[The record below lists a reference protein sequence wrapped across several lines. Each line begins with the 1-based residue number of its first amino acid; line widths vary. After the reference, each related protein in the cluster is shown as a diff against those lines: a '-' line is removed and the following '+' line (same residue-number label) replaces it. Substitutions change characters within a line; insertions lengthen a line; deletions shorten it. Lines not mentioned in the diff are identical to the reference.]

1 MAIAFR
7 RPMRAMLISGAKAA
21 SDGTPFK
28 DAVARFFVY
37 SLLGSDYDESP
48 YTQQGERVV
57 RLAVCGIRLVI
68 DEFRADVT
76 KTRKDGSKGALR
88 IDYGDAREPEAAVR
102 WLWKYLDGA
111 KTAGEI
117 YGRGLV
123 VIAAEQYASRLV
135 LPQSQRTHP
144 THWASHKDLAAKAL
158 AKLAA
163 PHLPASLRQLEAA
176 VKRAH
181 EEHERAGQRSRAAAR
196 RSSPSKPAEEQPGVG
211 ASEDTANVEE
221 LAEAEA

>member
-1 MAIAFR
+1 VDR
-7 RPMRAMLISGAKAA
+7 
-21 SDGTPFK
+21 
-28 DAVARFFVY
+28 
-37 SLLGSDYDESP
+37 SLYN
-48 YTQQGERVV
+48 TQQGEPVV
-57 RLAVCGIRLVI
+57 RLAVSGIRLVI

-135 LPQSQRTHP
+135 VPQSQRTHP

-163 PHLPASLRQLEAA
+163 PHLPASLRHLEAA

-181 EEHERAGQRSRAAAR
+181 EQHERAGQRSRAAAR
-196 RSSPSKPAEEQPGVG
+196 RASPSKAAEEQPGAG
-211 ASEDTANVEE
+211 ASEDIADIEE
-221 LAEAEA
+221 VAEAEA